1 MAQDITATLTTGCML
16 VSALRMHEAN
26 KRISGAFILDPQAAC
41 VDKAKATSAW
51 LPPRHRSITTP
62 FNALETWKLLYQANV
77 HGYIHAQQMQWTGC
91 WCQCLYEAIG
101 KSFQVNQVG
110 VSSLE
115 MCALRLNWM
124 TIGQLSSNRPNLPV
138 GIKSWHKMWNIYHD
152 SNSTVPSL

>member
-62 FNALETWKLLYQANV
+62 FNALETGKLLYQANV
-77 HGYIHAQQMQWTGC
+77 HGYIHANCMDRM
-91 WCQCLYEAIG
+91 LVSISFESIG
-101 KSFQVNQVG
+101 KSFQVEISIWKCVQF
-110 VSSLE
+110 
-115 MCALRLNWM
+115 
-124 TIGQLSSNRPNLPV
+124 
-138 GIKSWHKMWNIYHD
+138 D
-152 SNSTVPSL
+152 